1 MENKL
6 QEAFAMYQNNQVEQS
21 LELVN
26 QYIQENL
33 SDYQAFL
40 LRGRIHYR
48 MQNWGD
54 AMNDYALVLESDS
67 ENQEAKSGM
76 EMVKNILGYFT
87 PDLFNP

>member
-6 QEAFAMYQNNQVEQS
+6 EEALAMYQNNQVAQS